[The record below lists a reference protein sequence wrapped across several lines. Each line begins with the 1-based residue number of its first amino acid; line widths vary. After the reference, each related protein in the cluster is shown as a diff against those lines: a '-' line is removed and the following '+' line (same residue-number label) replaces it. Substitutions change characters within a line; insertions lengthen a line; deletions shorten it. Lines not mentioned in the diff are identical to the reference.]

1 MRLFIAQDLSGFQVT
16 EISYTQA
23 PKRAQFLVIASLL
36 YTGTCNLLFLCHSFH
51 AILVIKTV
59 GCIRQ

>member
-23 PKRAQFLVIASLL
+23 PKRAQFLVLASLL
-36 YTGTCNLLFLCHSFH
+36 YTGTCNLLFY
-51 AILVIKTV
+51 VIHFM
-59 GCIRQ
+59 QF